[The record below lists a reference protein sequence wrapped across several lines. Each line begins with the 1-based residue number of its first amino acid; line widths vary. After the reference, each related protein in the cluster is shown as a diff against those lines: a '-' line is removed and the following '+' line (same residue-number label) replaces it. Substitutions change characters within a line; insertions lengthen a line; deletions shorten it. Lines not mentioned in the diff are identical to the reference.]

1 VTERVLQ
8 AESALLLVDSA
19 GPYVERGAVMCRDP
33 EQLGRL
39 VAVDGGRLSVA
50 GA

>member
-1 VTERVLQ
+1 MTEGVLE

-19 GPYVERGAVMCRDP
+19 DPYIERGAVTCRDP

-50 GA
+50 QS